1 VAPPL
6 LPMLLGSAESPP
18 AGDRWAFETK
28 YDGMRTIVLVSPG
41 CVGVWSKKATDF
53 SAAFPEL
60 EGLGRALGGRSV
72 VLDGE
77 LVCYGPDGRPSFARI
92 RRRWAP
98 GASRN
103 AAVLAREYPA
113 TLVAFD
119 LLELDGRRL
128 TSLGYEERR
137 AQLDRL
143 ELAERH
149 WITTSY
155 VVGNGA
161 ELLQASKMAKLE
173 GLVAKRLGSRYRP
186 GARSADWLKLKNY
199 DRADFIIGAWLADEN
214 DYLEA
219 IFVGTPGPEGLAF
232 AGTVEFGLGGH
243 RQDLRQIV
251 EVIATDRSA
260 FIGGGFR
267 GRRVRHVL
275 PRLRVR
281 VRFTGWDAGV
291 LREPIFEGLT
301 LVE

>member
-1 VAPPL
+1 
-6 LPMLLGSAESPP
+6 MLLGSADSPP
-18 AGDRWAFETK
+18 AGDQWAFETK
-28 YDGMRTIVLVSPG
+28 YDGMRTIVLAG
-41 CVGVWSKKATDF
+41 GGRLGVWSKNATDF

-60 EGLGRALGGRSV
+60 EGLGRALDGRSV

-98 GASRN
+98 GAHRN
-103 AAVLAREYPA
+103 APALARECPA

-128 TSLGYEERR
+128 TGLAYEERR
-137 AQLDRL
+137 EQLDRL
-143 ELAERH
+143 ELGNRH

-161 ELLQASKMAKLE
+161 ELLRASKAAKLE

-186 GARSADWLKLKNY
+186 GARSSDSLKLKNY
-199 DRADFIIGAWLADEN
+199 DRADFIIGAWLVDEN
-214 DYLEA
+214 DYIQA

-232 AGTVEFGLGGH
+232 AGTVEFGLGGR
-243 RQDLRQIV
+243 RQDLRQLV
-251 EVIATDRSA
+251 EVIATDRGA
-260 FIGGGFR
+260 FAAEAFR

-275 PRLRVR
+275 PKLRVR

-291 LREPIFEGLT
+291 LREPIFEGVYLID
-301 LVE
+301 